1 MQSGSETRGVR
12 DSCPRPGPA
21 PWHRASLRPCS
32 TSWPWQGFAPRARDS
47 WPCSW
52 LWCKYSTRAW
62 QGLSVVPQGDI
73 EARSAIPRRH
83 CDVRTTVRRPATAV
97 TRNDVAIL
105 ALKRRAHTQKPGFAM
120 FQKAPDWLLD
130 KSLILR
136 VHSHPVIAFQKQL
149 VLEQDR
155 VTFIN

>member
-1 MQSGSETRGVR
+1 
-12 DSCPRPGPA
+12 
-21 PWHRASLRPCS
+21 
-32 TSWPWQGFAPRARDS
+32 
-47 WPCSW
+47 
-52 LWCKYSTRAW
+52 
-62 QGLSVVPQGDI
+62 
-73 EARSAIPRRH
+73 
-83 CDVRTTVRRPATAV
+83 
-97 TRNDVAIL
+97 
-105 ALKRRAHTQKPGFAM
+105 M